1 MLLLAYDQGLEHG
14 PSDFNLNN
22 VDPDYIIQIGIKGG
36 YKGLILQKGTA
47 EYYHENYSKKIP
59 LIVKLNGKTNIPQI
73 EPVSRQICS
82 VKKAVDLGADAV
94 GYTIYIG
101 SENEPEIF
109 KEFGQ
114 IQEKA
119 HDYGLPVIAWMY
131 PRGKAI
137 SNDLDTNLLAY
148 AARIGLELGADILK
162 MKYNGDKE
170 GLKWIV
176 KCAGKAK
183 ISIAGGHKAD
193 EKEFLTELKDALGAG
208 AVGMA
213 VGRNVWQHNKPLSI
227 TKAIKKIIFE
237 NKSVKEAIKLLK

>member
-1 MLLLAYDQGLEHG
+1 
-14 PSDFNLNN
+14 
-22 VDPDYIIQIGIKGG
+22 
-36 YKGLILQKGTA
+36 
-47 EYYHENYSKKIP
+47 
-59 LIVKLNGKTNIPQI
+59 
-73 EPVSRQICS
+73 
-82 VKKAVDLGADAV
+82 
-94 GYTIYIG
+94 
-101 SENEPEIF
+101 
-109 KEFGQ
+109 
-114 IQEKA
+114 
-119 HDYGLPVIAWMY
+119 
-131 PRGKAI
+131 
-137 SNDLDTNLLAY
+137 
-148 AARIGLELGADILK
+148 LELGAYILK